1 MVCQFTCIAIALA
14 ILFGFIGVP
23 LIFWTVLAAGCL
35 YGMQVSQ
42 TVWIVFGAVAA
53 LFNIYPLRAVVV
65 SSIVMKTFEAL
76 KLLPK
81 ISEAEIA
88 ALNAGDVWVEKELFS
103 GKPNFKK
110 LIADTQMPKFS
121 AEEKAFLDN
130 QCEKLCSMIDDWKV
144 WKEKDLSP
152 EVWNYIKNERF
163 LGMIIPKEYGGL
175 GFSAYAHGEV
185 IMKISTRSLSTAIT
199 VMVPNSLGPAE
210 LLIHYGTDEQKK
222 YYLPRLAKGE
232 EIPCFALTEPG
243 AGSDA
248 ASIQASGVVFKDTDG
263 QIKIRLNWNKRWI
276 TLAAIS
282 TTLGLAFRLR
292 DPDNLLGKGVEPGIT
307 CALIPTKTPGISEP
321 RRHDPL
327 GVPFY
332 NCPTRGENVVVPASA
347 IIGGP
352 EMAGKGWKMLME
364 CLAAGRG
371 ISLPSQAGA
380 AGKYVL
386 EVASAHAA
394 VRKQFGTSI
403 GRFEGVAEALARI
416 TGYTYILNAARRYTL
431 GGIDQGIKPPV
442 VTAMAKYYFTEMQ
455 RKILNDGMDILG
467 GSGISMG
474 PKNLLAH
481 GLRATPISI
490 TVEGANI
497 LTRTLII
504 FGQGALRAHPFAAKE
519 VEALEKKDVQA
530 FDRAFWGHV
539 GHVFRNT
546 VRTIVLTLTRG
557 YAVLPYRGGVTAK
570 YYRRLA
576 WASARFALL
585 ADVAM
590 GSLGGSLKAKGKTT
604 GRFADIL
611 AWMYMASAVLKHFED
626 AGRPKDEEALVKWS
640 LDYAFNEIQIAFDGL
655 LGNFEVPVLGAIMRG
670 PLRWCVSM
678 NAIGKPPS
686 DSLDFKLARLAQT
699 PGGVRDR
706 LAEGIFM
713 PKSSASHP
721 EPMADLQEAFRV
733 SYSSEKIA
741 DKVFQA
747 MRAKKLK
754 KAPISVAMKEA
765 VTQGIIT
772 ADEAKT
778 LERAEI
784 LRNQVI
790 QVDDFGLEE
799 YKRC

>member
-1 MVCQFTCIAIALA
+1 MVCQYTCIVLLIAV
-14 ILFGFIGVP
+14 ILGFVGAP
-23 LIFWTVLAAGCL
+23 LIFWTLLAAGCL
-35 YGMQVSQ
+35 FALQVSQ
-42 TVWIVFGAVAA
+42 TVWIAFGAVAV
-53 LFNIYPLRAVVV
+53 LFNVYPIRAMIV
-65 SSIVMKTFEAL
+65 SRIVMKTFEAL

-81 ISEAEIA
+81 ISEAEIT
-88 ALNAGDVWVEKELFS
+88 ALKAGDVWVEKELFS
-103 GKPNFKK
+103 GKPSFKK
-110 LIADTQMPKFS
+110 LIGDTQMPKLTP
-121 AEEKAFLDN
+121 EEKTFLDN
-130 QCEKLCSMIDDWKV
+130 QVEKLCAMIDDWKL
-144 WKEKDLSP
+144 WKEKDLPP

-185 IMKISTRSLSTAIT
+185 IMKISTRSLATAIT

-232 EIPCFALTEPG
+232 EVPCFALTEPG

-248 ASIQASGVVFKDTDG
+248 ASIQSSGVIFKDTDG
-263 QIKIRLNWNKRWI
+263 QLKIRLNWNKRWI

-292 DPDNLLGKGVEPGIT
+292 DPENHLGKGEDLGIT
-307 CALIPTKTPGISEP
+307 CALIPTKTPGVSEP

-332 NCPTRGENVVVPASA
+332 NCPTRGENVVVPISA

-380 AGKYVL
+380 AGKYVFT
-386 EVASAHAA
+386 VASAHAA

-403 GRFEGVAEALARI
+403 GRFEGISEALARI

-455 RKILNDGMDILG
+455 RKILNDGMDISG
-467 GSGISMG
+467 GQGISQG

-481 GLRATPISI
+481 ALRATPISI

-497 LTRTLII
+497 LTRTLIV
-504 FGQGALRAHPFAAKE
+504 FGQGALRAHPYAARE
-519 VEALEKKDVQA
+519 IEALEKKDVQA

-539 GHVFRNT
+539 GHVFRNA
-546 VRTIVLTLTRG
+546 VRTVVLSATRG
-557 YAVLPYRGGVTAK
+557 YAVLPYRGGVTGK

-585 ADVAM
+585 ADIAM
-590 GSLGGSLKAKGKTT
+590 GSLGGTLKARGKTT

-611 AWMYMASAVLKHFED
+611 AWMYMSSAILKHFED
-626 AGRPKDEEALVKWS
+626 SGRPKDEEALLKWS
-640 LDYAFNEIQIAFDGL
+640 LDYAFNEIQSAFDGL
-655 LGNFEVPVLGAIMRG
+655 LGNFEVPVLGALMRG
-670 PLRWCVSM
+670 PIRWCASL
-678 NAIGKPPS
+678 NAIGRPPA
-686 DSLDFKLARLAQT
+686 DSLDFALSRLAQT

-706 LAEGIFM
+706 LGEGMFL
-713 PKSSASHP
+713 PKQSSGRF

-733 SYSSEKIA
+733 SVSSEKIA
-741 DKVFQA
+741 EKVFRA
-747 MRAKKLK
+747 IRAKKLK
-754 KAPISVAMKEA
+754 KAPIAVAMKEA
-765 VTQGIIT
+765 VAQGIIT
-772 ADEAKT
+772 ADEATT
-778 LERAEI
+778 LERAEV

-799 YKRC
+799 YKQV